1 MTGSGSIWLLESP
14 IYLVEGAA
22 PTVTVTFPWAT
33 TVSGTT
39 TNEIYKDGSS
49 TDGAATYLTGST
61 SVSGNTTTLQ
71 QYKDLVP
78 GKYVHVINATVDGVA
93 DTWKLGIVVQKQEAL
108 W

>member
-1 MTGSGSIWLLESP
+1 MAKSKDVWLDESP

-22 PTVTVTFPWAT
+22 PTITVTFPWAS

-49 TDGAATYLTGST
+49 TDSAATYLTGST

-71 QYKDLVP
+71 QYQALVP
-78 GKYVHVINATVDGVA
+78 GKYVHVINATVDGVL
-93 DTWKLGIVVQKQEAL
+93 DVWKLQINVTKQEAL
-108 W
+108 M